1 MLQRNVI
8 RPMKAHRRQLTSAP
22 AAAGEIFYVGALVAY
37 DQEGF
42 LRPAAD
48 DLSLALPA
56 GVVVESKFP
65 DDPAAIHAHLD
76 NRNGSNGSIVGDR
89 YERAVTFDTIGHY
102 FFPNVTGSPIPGGI
116 AWIVDDDTV
125 SATPNQS
132 GLAAG
137 IFLHPGV
144 DQFRQAGWYVD
155 ISRMSRQQL
164 SGAASINGSLG
175 FRVPV
180 SGNEDLGGG
189 VLGLKGFRSVRFEVT
204 PFGNTGAVART
215 GFGNGFE
222 EPDNIAGILQADTVD
237 GEAGHIATSGRAK
250 AEVGGSL
257 SIGAFAT
264 FFFLQEGTIQSSS
277 EMASPPYAKPTLGWY
292 GHTLAAGNPGDIIDV
307 FLYGWFP
314 AHTESP

>member
-37 DQEGF
+37 DHEGF

-65 DDPAAIHAHLD
+65 DDPSAHHAHLD

-175 FRVPV
+175 FRTTV

-189 VLGLKGFRSVRFEVT
+189 VLGLKGFRSVRFDAT
-204 PFGNTGAVART
+204 PFGSSAAVGRT
-215 GFGNGFE
+215 GFGSGGE
-222 EPDNIAGILQADTVD
+222 MPDNIAGILQAETASD
-237 GEAGHIATSGRAK
+237 GWGYVASFGKAK
-250 AEVGGSL
+250 AEVGDVG
-257 SIGAFAT
+257 IAAFDT
-264 FFFLQEGTIQSSS
+264 FFFLDNGTIKSAS
-277 EMASPPYAKPTLGWY
+277 ELVAPYAKPTLGWY